1 MNYFKKN
8 WGVFV
13 IILIALLPV
22 YSVIGM
28 LNIDFRGESEQM
40 ISWQP
45 MPPRPSGFPGGPEGG
60 ENLQIEQQQAMPVPS
75 EQALEANMPSP
86 ESETQL
92 NQASPPSEP
101 RRERTMLH
109 MAVKE
114 MGDWTIK
121 FFVLILS
128 FTPIALLT
136 GLRAPFQ
143 VRQTTGIITFLMV
156 LAHFLF
162 FLYDEEFS
170 NVFREIGLLAGF
182 IAAIFMLALALT
194 SSQYAVEKLQRKWKK
209 LHQLAY
215 LIAILAVVHI
225 ILMHSG
231 EWIIY
236 TSILAIGFI
245 VRLPFIKTRLMDYQM
260 KKLKAKS
267 A

>member
-28 LNIDFRGESEQM
+28 LNIDFSGDSEQM

-45 MPPRPSGFPGGPEGG
+45 MPTRPSGFPSGPEGG
-60 ENLQIEQQQAMPVPS
+60 ENPQIEQQQAMPVPS
-75 EQALEANMPSP
+75 EQDVEANMPSP
-86 ESETQL
+86 ESGTQL
-92 NQASPPSEP
+92 NQASPSEP
-101 RRERTMLH
+101 RMERTMLH

-156 LAHFLF
+156 LTHFLF

-194 SSQYAVEKLQRKWKK
+194 SSQYAVQKLQRKWKK

-215 LIAILAVVHI
+215 LVAVLAVVHI

-245 VRLPFIKTRLMDYQM
+245 VRLPFIKNRLMDYQM